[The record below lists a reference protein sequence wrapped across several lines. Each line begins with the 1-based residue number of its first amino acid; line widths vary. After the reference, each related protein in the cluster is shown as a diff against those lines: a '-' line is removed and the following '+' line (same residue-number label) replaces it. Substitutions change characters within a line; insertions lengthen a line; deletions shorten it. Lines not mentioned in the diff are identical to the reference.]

1 MFIRQCLLCF
11 PRGINLKENA
21 TSLNK
26 IPCPGRL
33 VLQGIH
39 FLRVR
44 AGIVGEGTG
53 TAELCWEKVTL
64 CIKGDG
70 ANHCCHPYSSLMGA
84 LLVLYPSGPSTDK
97 NHSCFLW
104 NPEEKDLTM
113 PRIIFGKYQTCAC
126 HSLLYLFISFF

>member
-1 MFIRQCLLCF
+1 MYSIAPWRPSVLIRRCLLCF

-44 AGIVGEGTG
+44 ARVVGEGIG
-53 TAELCWEKVTL
+53 SVEICWEKVTTPWEE
-64 CIKGDG
+64 DG
-70 ANHCCHPYSSLMGA
+70 ANQCCHPHSSLMGA
-84 LLVLYPSGPSTDK
+84 LLALYPSGPSIDK
-97 NHSCFLW
+97 NHSHFPW
-104 NPEEKDLTM
+104 NPEDNDLSM
-113 PRIIFGKYQTCAC
+113 PRIIFGKYQR
-126 HSLLYLFISFF
+126 